1 MHEREAQVGGAVTDY
16 EEVIRLLDLNA
27 FLLRYYL
34 RDRCWRL
41 LLRHLILQV
50 RLVMMRAAIE
60 REEMAH
66 E

>member
-1 MHEREAQVGGAVTDY
+1 MTDY

-50 RLVMMRAAIE
+50 RLVMMRGAIE